1 MGVVASAV
9 SSGTASTALSAAH
22 PESPAISTDALI
34 AVYSQQQ
41 KQAQQT
47 LQQIH
52 SQAQGEKNTHEKE
65 IAELRSQ
72 ASKDKRELKEAR
84 EQLAAAL
91 EEAREQSNV
100 HELGEEFRDACEG
113 LREQLKTSKAKEQS
127 LWKVIEDLEAEG
139 RKDRYANAVDSTL
152 H

>member
-9 SSGTASTALSAAH
+9 SSGAASSAAH
-22 PESPAISTDALI
+22 RESPAINTGALI
-34 AVYSQQQ
+34 AQFSQQQ

-47 LQQIH
+47 FEQIH

-72 ASKDKRELKEAR
+72 ALKDKRELKEAR

-113 LREQLKTSKAKEQS
+113 LREQLKTSKANEQK
-127 LWKVIEDLEAEG
+127 LWKANEDLEAEE